1 MKILHFGKILLNI
14 PSKVI
19 AINNMTNGVLFH
31 LKRKVTIDDKTIL
44 YNINDI
50 NDTKIEIAEINNYLY
65 KFNLIKIN
73 NIYYLEKNKMNP
85 LTSYA
90 KTLNT
95 SCFIGE
101 L

>member
-31 LKRKVTIDDKTIL
+31 LERKVTIYDKTIL

-73 NIYYLEKNKMNP
+73 NKYYLEKNKMNP
-85 LTSYA
+85 LTTYA

-95 SCFIGE
+95 SWFIGE